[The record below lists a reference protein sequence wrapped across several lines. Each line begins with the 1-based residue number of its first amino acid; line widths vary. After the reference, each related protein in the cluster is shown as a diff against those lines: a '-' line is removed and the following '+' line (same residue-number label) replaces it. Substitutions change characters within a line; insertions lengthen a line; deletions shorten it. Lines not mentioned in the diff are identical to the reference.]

1 MLFTDHEAAKVLTE
15 EEIRACLEF
24 LSKYVKPFNPT
35 KIKRDI
41 LNVLIRK
48 SKVIEIESDE
58 KPFSHN
64 LDQFENGTTNKYEQF
79 NLQ

>member
-1 MLFTDHEAAKVLTE
+1 M
-15 EEIRACLEF
+15 
-24 LSKYVKPFNPT
+24 KPFNPT

-48 SKVIEIESDE
+48 SKVLEIESDE

-64 LDQFENGTTNKYEQF
+64 FDQFEHGAEQRYDAF
-79 NLQ
+79 NVQ